1 MKRSIVLFIS
11 LTVFF
16 SLVLGGCLTLAEDVT
31 PPPGEPQST
40 MPAAAATATIPAE
53 PDSQTENTPA
63 PTVSA
68 GAGSVVVEVQDQTGG
83 VLLDSG
89 LEISLEGYDQF
100 EQVFQDI
107 LTVPADGKVTF
118 QEVPFEP
125 GRVFFAS
132 VPYGGAIYRSEVV
145 QVDQE
150 TSLNLQLQI
159 FETTTDPI
167 GLQID
172 RLHVLVEFP
181 QPGMAQVTEIFI
193 LSNLGDKTIVSG
205 GPDVPSAEFPL
216 PENAGSVQ
224 FEDGAL
230 GQRFLLTDTGFGDTV
245 SIPPG
250 SGVYQVLVYYNLP
263 YQGRR
268 LDFEQVMNYPL
279 NAAVVML
286 PAGSATLAGSN
297 LEDLGVQSL
306 PEAEVQLYSS
316 QPIQRGETLEF
327 QLKESSRDGAGVFSG
342 NQVLIVVAGLLG
354 ILMIGTGIFLFF
366 RNKKRFSEIPP
377 EPEQES
383 PSQEEILDS
392 ILALEDLFKQGEIS
406 QKSFESKRAELKDQL
421 RKTAEDDK

>member
-11 LTVFF
+11 LAVLI
-16 SLVLGGCLTLAEDVT
+16 SLILGGCLTLAEDIT
-31 PPPGEPQST
+31 PPPEEPRST
-40 MPAAAATATIPAE
+40 MPAAAATATIAAE
-53 PDSQTENTPA
+53 PDNQDEITPA
-63 PTVSA
+63 PTVPA
-68 GAGSVVVEVQDQTGG
+68 EEGSVVVEVQDQTGG

-100 EQVFQDI
+100 EQVFQDF
-107 LTVPADGKVTF
+107 LTLPADGKVTF

-132 VPYGGAIYRSEVV
+132 IPYGGAIYRSEVV

-150 TSLNLQLQI
+150 TSLTLQMQI
-159 FETTTDPI
+159 FETTTDTS
-167 GLQID
+167 GLLID

-181 QPGMAQVTEIFI
+181 QPGLAQVTEIFI

-205 GPDVPSAEFPL
+205 AADEPSAEFPL

-230 GQRFLLTDTGFGDTV
+230 GQRFLLTENGFGDTV

-263 YQGRR
+263 YQGSR

-306 PEAEVQLYSS
+306 PEAEVQLYSAQS
-316 QPIQRGETLEF
+316 IPRGEKLEF
-327 QLKESSRDGAGVFSG
+327 QLKEGSQDGTGALSR
-342 NQVLIVVAGLLG
+342 NQVLIGVAGLLG
-354 ILMIGTGIFLFF
+354 VLMIGSGIFLFF
-366 RNKKRFSEIPP
+366 RNKKRFSEIR
-377 EPEQES
+377 EREHES
-383 PSQEEILDS
+383 LSQEEILDS
-392 ILALEDLFKQGEIS
+392 ILALEDLYKQGEIS
-406 QKSFESKRAELKDQL
+406 QKIFESKRAELKNQL